1 MIVNNFIYRGDFL
14 SSFIFLLLA
23 VFATITFMQ
32 ALEALS
38 HKGGSRRISIIF
50 ALLAIS
56 SSLWSVCFGSIPVQT
71 DTNYGYILRCFGMI
85 GTFATLIF
93 ASVLIAEWVDICKPT
108 KYFVVGFSLFGII
121 IFPFN
126 IRREYI
132 EFMNTKIGMSY
143 KFKPNIW
150 TNIYLIYSVVIAI
163 LLFAMVF
170 YLIRNTKKKRK
181 KIVGMRLMLA
191 LIVICVGMLFDT
203 ILPAF
208 GITAIPSSTIG
219 QAIAIFII
227 YSGLDFNKQNRI
239 DIDNISAYIDILK
252 EVYLMA
258 FDEQL
263 NLTFASTS
271 AKNFIKLKDDYKYTF
286 EDIFDCPS
294 SRITDITSVDKFD
307 ATCKINN
314 VVFSIGVEK
323 IIDDFGDIIG
333 YIISATDLTNRLKY
347 INELNEAK
355 KNADKA
361 NASKS
366 AFLASM
372 SHEIR
377 TPLNAVLGMDEMIM
391 REHDINE
398 IHSHAASIMD
408 AGKSLLAIINDILDF
423 TKIES
428 GMMHIIPN
436 DYKVSDEVRELY
448 NIVTFRAKKKGLAL
462 DFQLDSNMPKILYG
476 DEIRIRQI
484 LINIINNAVKYTN
497 TGWVKV
503 TLNAE
508 VHDSSNMTLV
518 GIVED
523 TGIGIK
529 KDDIVKLFDKFQRLD
544 ESINHKVEG
553 TGLGLSI
560 VYNLLQMMNG
570 TIDVQSVYQRG
581 SKFTVRIPQKIIDI
595 TPIGTVDLTYSSAE
609 SNYTESFTAPN
620 NHVLVVDDNQINLT
634 IVKGLLKKTLLNID
648 TASSGR
654 ECLDMVKKKHYDL
667 ILLDH
672 MMPEMD
678 GIEVLERLKT
688 MDNNLCIDTPTI
700 ALTANAIVGA
710 KETYLN
716 LGFSDYLSK
725 PIDYNDLEA
734 TIKRHLPKEQIQ

>member
-1 MIVNNFIYRGDFL
+1 M

-32 ALEALS
+32 AIEALS
-38 HKGGSRRISIIF
+38 NKGGSRQLSIIF
-50 ALLAIS
+50 ALLGIS

-71 DTNYGYILRCFGMI
+71 DPDYAYLLRCFGMI

-93 ASVLIAEWVDICKPT
+93 SAILISEWVGVCKST
-108 KYFVVGFSLFGII
+108 KIFVVGFSLLGIVI
-121 IFPFN
+121 YPFN
-126 IRREYI
+126 VRHEYI
-132 EFMNTKIGMSY
+132 EFINTKIGMSY
-143 KFKPNIW
+143 RFKPNIW
-150 TNIYLIYSVVIAI
+150 TDIYLIYSVVIAI
-163 LLFAMVF
+163 LLFAMVI
-170 YLIRNTKKKRK
+170 YLIRHTDKKRK
-181 KIVGMRLMLA
+181 KTVGVRLFWGLV
-191 LIVICVGMLFDT
+191 VICVGMLFDT

-219 QAIAIFII
+219 QAIAVFII

-239 DIDNISAYIDILK
+239 DVDNIAAYVDVLK
-252 EVYLMA
+252 EVYLLA
-258 FDEQL
+258 FDNNL
-263 NLTFASTS
+263 SLTFASTS
-271 AKNFIKLKDDYKYTF
+271 SKDFMNLDDSKAYTF
-286 EDIFDCPS
+286 EDIFDCP
-294 SRITDITSVDKFD
+294 TSNIINIDNAKKLD
-307 ATCKINN
+307 ATCKTNN
-314 VVFSIGVEK
+314 VYFSLGIQK
-323 IIDDFGDIIG
+323 IFDDFGDIIG
-333 YIISATDLTNRLKY
+333 YIIAGSDLTHRMKY

-391 REHDINE
+391 REDDINE

-408 AGKSLLAIINDILDF
+408 AGKSLLAIIDDILDF

-428 GMMHIIPN
+428 GMMHIVSN
-436 DYKVSDEVRELY
+436 DYNVNDEVRELY
-448 NIVTFRAKKKGLAL
+448 NIVTFRAKKKGLTLSFNL
-462 DFQLDSNMPKILYG
+462 DPQMPKILHG

-503 TLNAE
+503 SLDAE
-508 VHDSSNMTLV
+508 IHDSENMTLV

-529 KDDIVKLFDKFQRLD
+529 KEDISKLFDKFQRLD
-544 ESINHKVEG
+544 ENMNHKVEG

-570 TIDVQSVYQRG
+570 SIDVQSVYQRG
-581 SKFTVRIPQKIIDI
+581 SKFTVRIPQKIVNS
-595 TPIGTVDLTYSSAE
+595 TPVGDVDLSYSTVQ
-609 SNYTESFTAPN
+609 SNYKESFVAPDKR
-620 NHVLVVDDNQINLT
+620 VLVVDDNQINLT
-634 IVKGLLKKTLLNID
+634 IVKGLLKKTQLQID
-648 TASSGR
+648 MASSGR
-654 ECLDMVKKKHYDL
+654 DCLEMVQKNSYDL

-678 GIEVLERLKT
+678 GLEVLQRLKS
-688 MDNNLCIDTPTI
+688 MDNNLSITAPVI

-710 KETYLN
+710 RENYMKA
-716 LGFSDYLSK
+716 GFNNYLSK
-725 PIDYNDLEA
+725 PIDYNELEA
-734 TIKRHLPKEQIQ
+734 VLKKHLNV

>member
-1 MIVNNFIYRGDFL
+1 M

-32 ALEALS
+32 SLEALS
-38 HKGGSRRISIIF
+38 HKGGSRHISILF
-50 ALLAIS
+50 ALLGIS
-56 SSLWSVCFGSIPVQT
+56 SSLWSVCFGAIPVQT
-71 DTNYGYILRCFGMI
+71 DPEYAYILRCFGMI

-93 ASVLIAEWVDICKPT
+93 ASILIADWVNVCKPT
-108 KYFVVGFSLFGII
+108 KYFVVGFSLFGIVI
-121 IFPFN
+121 YPFN
-126 IRREYI
+126 IRRDYI
-132 EFMNTKIGMSY
+132 EFMETRIGMSY
-143 KFKPNIW
+143 KFKSNIW
-150 TNIYLIYSVVIAI
+150 TDLYLIYSVVIAI

-170 YLIRNTKKKRK
+170 YLIRHTDKKRK
-181 KIVGMRLMLA
+181 KIVGKRLMWA

-219 QAIAIFII
+219 QAIGIFII

-239 DIDNISAYIDILK
+239 DIDNISAYVDILS

-258 FDEQL
+258 FDDNL

-271 AKNFIKLKDDYKYTF
+271 SQNYMSLDNNSYTF
-286 EDIFDCPS
+286 EDIFDLPKE
-294 SRITDITSVDKFD
+294 RIINIDNAEKLD
-307 ATCKINN
+307 ATCKTNN
-314 VVFSIGVEK
+314 VVFSLGIEK
-323 IIDDFGDIIG
+323 IKDDFGDIIG

-391 REHDINE
+391 RENDINE

-408 AGKSLLAIINDILDF
+408 AGKSLLAIIDDILDF

-428 GMMHIIPN
+428 GMMNIIPN
-436 DYKVSDEVRELY
+436 DYKVSEEIRELY

-462 DFQLDSNMPKILYG
+462 DFEIDPNMPKTLHG

-497 TGWVKV
+497 VGWVNVK
-503 TLNAE
+503 LNAE
-508 VHDSSNMTLV
+508 IHDSSNMTLV
-518 GIVED
+518 AIIED

-529 KDDIVKLFDKFQRLD
+529 KEDISKLFDKFQRLD
-544 ESINHKVEG
+544 EDVNHKVEG

-570 TIDVQSVYQRG
+570 TIDVQSIYQRG
-581 SKFTVRIPQKIIDI
+581 SIFTVRIPQRIVDI
-595 TPIGTVDLTYSSAE
+595 SPVGAVDFTYSSAE
-609 SNYTESFTAPN
+609 SDYTESFIAPN
-620 NHVLVVDDNQINLT
+620 NHILVVDDNQINLT
-634 IVKGLLKKTLLNID
+634 IVKGLLKKTLLKID

-654 ECLDMVKKKHYDL
+654 ECLDMVKKNHYDL

-678 GIEVLERLKT
+678 GVQVLERLNT
-688 MDNNLCIDTPTI
+688 MSNNLCKDTPVI

-710 KETYLN
+710 KEKYLN
-716 LGFSDYLSK
+716 LGFKDYLSK
-725 PIDYNDLEA
+725 PIDYKELESA
-734 TIKRHLPKEQIQ
+734 IKRHISISE

>member
-1 MIVNNFIYRGDFL
+1 M

-23 VFATITFMQ
+23 VFATITFIQ
-32 ALEALS
+32 AIEALS
-38 HKGGSRRISIIF
+38 NKGGTRHISILF

-56 SSLWSVCFGSIPVQT
+56 SSLWSVCFGAIPVQT
-71 DTNYGYILRCFGMI
+71 DPNYAYLLRCFGMI

-93 ASVLIAEWVDICKPT
+93 ASILIAEWVEVCRPT
-108 KYFVVGFSLFGII
+108 KYFVVGVSLFGII

-126 IRREYI
+126 IRRKYI
-132 EFMNTKIGMSY
+132 EFMDTKIGMSY

-150 TNIYLIYSVVIAI
+150 TNIYLVYSIVIAI

-170 YLIRNTKKKRK
+170 YLIRHTKKKRK

-219 QAIAIFII
+219 QAIGIFII

-239 DIDNISAYIDILK
+239 DIDNITAYVDILK

-258 FDEQL
+258 FDDKL

-271 AKNFIKLKDDYKYTF
+271 SRNCMQIKDNVNYNF
-286 EDIFDCPS
+286 EDIFDCPASRLS
-294 SRITDITSVDKFD
+294 SIESAEKLD
-307 ATCKINN
+307 ATCKLNN
-314 VVFSIGVEK
+314 IVFSLGIEK
-323 IIDDFGDIIG
+323 IIDDFGDNIG
-333 YIISATDLTNRLKY
+333 YIISGTDLTNRLKY

-391 REHDINE
+391 RENDINE

-408 AGKSLLAIINDILDF
+408 AGKSLLAIIDDILDF

-436 DYKVSDEVRELY
+436 DYKVSEELRELY
-448 NIVTFRAKKKGLAL
+448 NIVSFRAKKKGLTL
-462 DFQLDSNMPKILYG
+462 DFEIDPNMPKILNG

-508 VHDSSNMTLV
+508 IDDASNMTLV
-518 GIVED
+518 GVVED

-529 KDDIVKLFDKFQRLD
+529 KEDIAKLFDKFQRLD
-544 ESINHKVEG
+544 ENINHKVEG

-581 SKFTVRIPQKIIDI
+581 SKFTVRIPQKIIDL

-609 SNYTESFTAPN
+609 SDYTESFTAPN
-620 NHVLVVDDNQINLT
+620 SHILVVDDNQINLT
-634 IVKGLLKKTLLNID
+634 IVKGLLKKTLLQID

-654 ECLDMVKKKHYDL
+654 ECIDMVQKKHYDL

-688 MDNNLCIDTPTI
+688 MDNNLCINTPTI

-710 KETYLN
+710 KEKYLS
-716 LGFSDYLSK
+716 LGFNDYLSK
-725 PIDYNDLEA
+725 PIDYNELEA
-734 TIKRHLPKEQIQ
+734 VIKKHLPSEQIQ

>member
-1 MIVNNFIYRGDFL
+1 M
-14 SSFIFLLLA
+14 
-23 VFATITFMQ
+23 
-32 ALEALS
+32 
-38 HKGGSRRISIIF
+38 
-50 ALLAIS
+50 
-56 SSLWSVCFGSIPVQT
+56 W
-71 DTNYGYILRCFGMI
+71 
-85 GTFATLIF
+85 
-93 ASVLIAEWVDICKPT
+93 
-108 KYFVVGFSLFGII
+108 
-121 IFPFN
+121 
-126 IRREYI
+126 
-132 EFMNTKIGMSY
+132 
-143 KFKPNIW
+143 
-150 TNIYLIYSVVIAI
+150 
-163 LLFAMVF
+163 
-170 YLIRNTKKKRK
+170 
-181 KIVGMRLMLA
+181 A
-191 LIVICVGMLFDT
+191 LIIICVGMLFDT

-239 DIDNISAYIDILK
+239 DIDNISAYVDILN
-252 EVYLMA
+252 EVDLMA
-258 FDEQL
+258 FDDSL

-271 AKNFIKLKDDYKYTF
+271 TKNFINLSDETTYTF

-294 SRITDITSVDKFD
+294 SRITDIDSTEKLD

-314 VVFSIGVEK
+314 VVFSLGIEK
-323 IIDDFGDIIG
+323 ITDDFGDIIG

-361 NASKS
+361 NATKS
-366 AFLASM
+366 AFLANM

-391 REHDINE
+391 RENDINE

-428 GMMHIIPN
+428 GMMHIVPN
-436 DYKVSDEVRELY
+436 SYKVNEEVRELY

-462 DFQLDSNMPKILYG
+462 DFDIDPNMPTVLHG

-497 TGWVKV
+497 SGWVKV
-503 TLNAE
+503 TLKSE
-508 VHDSSNMTLV
+508 IHDSENMTLI
-518 GIVED
+518 GIIED

-529 KDDIVKLFDKFQRLD
+529 KDDISKLFDKFQRLD
-544 ESINHKVEG
+544 ENINHKVEG

-570 TIDVQSVYQRG
+570 SIDVQSVYQRG
-581 SKFTVRIPQKIIDI
+581 SKFTIKIPQKIIDN
-595 TPIGTVDLTYSSAE
+595 TPIGTVDLTYSYAE
-609 SNYTESFTAPN
+609 SNYTESFTAPDK
-620 NHVLVVDDNQINLT
+620 HILVVDDNQINLT

-648 TASSGR
+648 LVSSGR
-654 ECLDMVKKKHYDL
+654 ECLELVQKKSYDL

-688 MDNNLCIDTPTI
+688 MNNNLCKDTPVI
-700 ALTANAIVGA
+700 ALTANAITGA
-710 KETYLN
+710 RETYLN
-716 LGFSDYLSK
+716 LGFNDYLSK
-725 PIDYNDLEA
+725 PIDYKELET
-734 TIKRHLPKEQIQ
+734 TIKAHLT

>member
-1 MIVNNFIYRGDFL
+1 M

-23 VFATITFMQ
+23 VFATITFIQ

-38 HKGGSRRISIIF
+38 KKGGTRHISIIF

-56 SSLWSVCFGSIPVQT
+56 SSLWSVCFGAIPVQT
-71 DTNYGYILRCFGMI
+71 DPNYAYILRCFGMI

-93 ASVLIAEWVDICKPT
+93 ASILIAEWVEVCRPT
-108 KYFVVGFSLFGII
+108 KYFVVGISLFGII

-126 IRREYI
+126 IRRKYI
-132 EFMNTKIGMSY
+132 EFMDTKIGMSY
-143 KFKPNIW
+143 KFKPNVW
-150 TNIYLIYSVVIAI
+150 TNLYLIYSIVIAI

-170 YLIRNTKKKRK
+170 YLIRHTQKKRK
-181 KIVGMRLMLA
+181 KIVGMRLMWA

-239 DIDNISAYIDILK
+239 DIDNITAYVDILK

-258 FDEQL
+258 FDDKL
-263 NLTFASTS
+263 NLTFASS
-271 AKNFIKLKDDYKYTF
+271 SSKNFMQIKDNNNYIF
-286 EDIFDCPS
+286 EDIFDCPAT
-294 SRITDITSVDKFD
+294 RITNIDSVDKLD
-307 ATCKINN
+307 ATCKLNN

-323 IIDDFGDIIG
+323 IIDDFGDNIG

-347 INELNEAK
+347 INELNEAR

-391 REHDINE
+391 RENDINE

-408 AGKSLLAIINDILDF
+408 AGKSLLAIIDDILDF

-436 DYKVSDEVRELY
+436 DYKVNEEIRELY
-448 NIVTFRAKKKGLAL
+448 NIVTFRAKKKGLTL
-462 DFQLDSNMPKILYG
+462 DFEIDPNMPKILNG

-503 TLNAE
+503 RLNAE
-508 VHDSSNMTLV
+508 IHDSSNMTLV
-518 GIVED
+518 GIIED

-529 KDDIVKLFDKFQRLD
+529 KEDIAKLFDKFQRLD
-544 ESINHKVEG
+544 ENVNHKVEG

-581 SKFTVRIPQKIIDI
+581 SKFTVRIPQKIIDS
-595 TPIGTVDLTYSSAE
+595 TPVGTVDLTYSSAE
-609 SNYTESFTAPN
+609 SDYTESFTAPN
-620 NHVLVVDDNQINLT
+620 SHILVVDDNQINLR

-654 ECLDMVKKKHYDL
+654 ECIDMVQKKHYDL

-678 GIEVLERLKT
+678 GIEVLERLKV
-688 MDNNLCIDTPTI
+688 MNNNLCKNTPTI

-710 KETYLN
+710 KEKYLN
-716 LGFSDYLSK
+716 LGFNDYLSK
-725 PIDYNDLEA
+725 PIDYNELEA
-734 TIKRHLPKEQIQ
+734 AIKKHLPKEQIK

>member
-1 MIVNNFIYRGDFL
+1 MD
-14 SSFIFLLLA
+14 
-23 VFATITFMQ
+23 
-32 ALEALS
+32 
-38 HKGGSRRISIIF
+38 
-50 ALLAIS
+50 
-56 SSLWSVCFGSIPVQT
+56 
-71 DTNYGYILRCFGMI
+71 
-85 GTFATLIF
+85 
-93 ASVLIAEWVDICKPT
+93 
-108 KYFVVGFSLFGII
+108 
-121 IFPFN
+121 
-126 IRREYI
+126 
-132 EFMNTKIGMSY
+132 TKIGMSY
-143 KFKPNIW
+143 KFKPNVW
-150 TNIYLIYSVVIAI
+150 TNLYLIYSIVIAI

-170 YLIRNTKKKRK
+170 YLIRHTQKKRK
-181 KIVGMRLMLA
+181 KIVGMRLMWA

-239 DIDNISAYIDILK
+239 DIDNITAYVDILK

-258 FDEQL
+258 FDDKL
-263 NLTFASTS
+263 NLTFASS
-271 AKNFIKLKDDYKYTF
+271 SSKNFMQIKDNNNYIF
-286 EDIFDCPS
+286 EDIFDCPAT
-294 SRITDITSVDKFD
+294 RITNIDSVDKLD
-307 ATCKINN
+307 ATCKLNN

-323 IIDDFGDIIG
+323 IIDDFGDNIG

-347 INELNEAK
+347 INELNEAR

-391 REHDINE
+391 RENDINE

-408 AGKSLLAIINDILDF
+408 AGKSLLAIIDDILDF

-436 DYKVSDEVRELY
+436 DYKVNEEIRELY
-448 NIVTFRAKKKGLAL
+448 NIVTFRAKKKGLTL
-462 DFQLDSNMPKILYG
+462 DFEIDPNMPKILNG

-503 TLNAE
+503 RLNAE
-508 VHDSSNMTLV
+508 IHDSSNMTLV
-518 GIVED
+518 GIIED

-529 KDDIVKLFDKFQRLD
+529 KEDIAKLFDKFQRLD
-544 ESINHKVEG
+544 ENVNHKVEG

-581 SKFTVRIPQKIIDI
+581 SKFTVRIPQKIIDS
-595 TPIGTVDLTYSSAE
+595 TPVGTVDLTYSSAE
-609 SNYTESFTAPN
+609 SDYTESFTAPN
-620 NHVLVVDDNQINLT
+620 SHILVVDDNQINLR

-654 ECLDMVKKKHYDL
+654 ECIDMVQKKHYDL

-678 GIEVLERLKT
+678 GIEVLERLKV
-688 MDNNLCIDTPTI
+688 MNNNLCKNTPTI

-710 KETYLN
+710 KEKYLN
-716 LGFSDYLSK
+716 LGFNDYLSK
-725 PIDYNDLEA
+725 PIDYNELEA
-734 TIKRHLPKEQIQ
+734 AIKKHLPKEQIK

>member
-1 MIVNNFIYRGDFL
+1 M

-38 HKGGSRRISIIF
+38 HKGASRKISILF

-56 SSLWSVCFGSIPVQT
+56 SSMWSVCFGAIPVQT
-71 DTNYGYILRCFGMI
+71 SPEYAYILRCFGMI

-93 ASVLIAEWVDICKPT
+93 ACILISEWVGVCKPT
-108 KYFVVGFSLFGII
+108 KYTVIGISLFGIV

-132 EFMNTKIGMSY
+132 EFMDTKIGMSY
-143 KFKPNIW
+143 RFKPNIW
-150 TNIYLIYSVVIAI
+150 TDIYLLYSVVIA
-163 LLFAMVF
+163 LLMFAMVIW
-170 YLIRNTKKKRK
+170 LIKHTEKKRK
-181 KIVGMRLMLA
+181 KTVGLRLLWA

-208 GITAIPSSTIG
+208 GITAVPSSTIG

-227 YSGLDFNKQNRI
+227 YSGLDFNKQNHI
-239 DIDNISAYIDILK
+239 DVDNITAYIDTLK
-252 EVYLMA
+252 EVYLIA
-258 FDEQL
+258 FNEKL

-271 AKNFIKLKDDYKYTF
+271 AKKFFKIDTIDNYTF
-286 EDIFDCPS
+286 EDLFDY
-294 SRITDITSVDKFD
+294 DKENILSIENADKQD
-307 ATCKINN
+307 ALCKTNNTFCNLGIEKIN
-314 VVFSIGVEK
+314 
-323 IIDDFGDIIG
+323 DDFGDIIG
-333 YIISATDLTNRLKY
+333 YIIAATDLTNRMKY

-361 NASKS
+361 NATKS
-366 AFLASM
+366 AFLANM

-391 REHDINE
+391 REDDIDE
-398 IHSHAASIMD
+398 IHSHAASIMH
-408 AGKSLLAIINDILDF
+408 AGKSLLSIIDDILDF

-428 GMMHIIPN
+428 GMMHIITN
-436 DYKVSDEVRELY
+436 DYRVSEEIRELY
-448 NIVTFRAKKKGLAL
+448 NIVTFRAKKKGLDL
-462 DFQLDSNMPKILYG
+462 YFDIDPNIPKILHG

-484 LINIINNAVKYTN
+484 LINIINNAVKYTKS
-497 TGWVKV
+497 GWVKV
-503 TLNAE
+503 SLKAE
-508 VHDSSNMTLV
+508 FTDDSNMVLIGT
-518 GIVED
+518 VED

-529 KDDIVKLFDKFQRLD
+529 KEDITKLFDKFQRLD

-570 TIDVQSVYQRG
+570 SINVQSVYQRG
-581 SKFTVRIPQKIIDI
+581 SLFTVRIPQAIVDK
-595 TPIGTVDLTYSSAE
+595 TPVGTVDLTYSTVT
-609 SNYTESFTAPN
+609 SNYKESFTAPDAKL
-620 NHVLVVDDNQINLT
+620 LVVDDNQINLT
-634 IVKGLLKKTLLNID
+634 IVKGLLKKTLMNID
-648 TASSGR
+648 LASSGR
-654 ECLDMVKKKHYDL
+654 ECLDMVTKNSYDM

-678 GIEVLERLKT
+678 GLEVLAKLKV
-688 MDNNLCIDTPTI
+688 MDNNLSKDCSVI

-710 KETYLN
+710 KEQYLSA
-716 LGFSDYLSK
+716 GFDDYLSK
-725 PIDYNDLEA
+725 PIDYNELESV
-734 TIKRHLPKEQIQ
+734 IKKHLKMS